1 MSIPRTVQNE
11 PNLIH
16 LLHRASQYAEALFER
31 IAPNASLTA
40 RQLVVLDAIA
50 ALSDPS
56 QTEICKHCGIDR
68 STLADIV
75 RRLVNRKLVTR
86 RRTREDARRYALRLT
101 PEGADQLKNNRPALQ
116 AVDREIAA
124 LTNQRE
130 QRALLDALIA
140 IGKAAD
146 DMASTE
152 RAG

>member
-1 MSIPRTVQNE
+1 MSIPQSASNE

-16 LLHRASQYAEALFER
+16 LLHRASQFADALFER
-31 IAPNASLTA
+31 SAPNASLTA

-50 ALSDPS
+50 ALDNPS

-101 PEGADQLKNNRPALQ
+101 AEGTEQLQNNRPALQ
-116 AVDREIAA
+116 AVDRQIAA
-124 LTNQRE
+124 LVSPRE
-130 QRALLDALIA
+130 QRALLDALIE

-146 DMASTE
+146 ELA
-152 RAG
+152 AG